1 MADRKK
7 SQTKKNTGNSAA
19 AKKQGSGI
27 PKEVTIAIS
36 IVVAVILELCNFNLL
51 GRAGGGIK
59 YVQSGL
65 FGCIAYVFP
74 VALAAVILTGKL
86 SKKDKN
92 LRIIF
97 GIVIFLLICMLAHLI
112 SGIDMSINI
121 TEYFLYGANDLR
133 GGGIIGGTLS
143 AGLYFLVQRTG
154 SYIIII
160 LLLLF
165 SFFMLLRTQIIEV
178 VRSFAEA
185 DDGEPREKK
194 KRARADNEDDRPDK
208 VIVSRQNRDIPVYET
223 EEEGRTIRIVKA
235 KGRRS
240 GAGHVQLKRS
250 NNKAASMRSGAV
262 PTERTNNKARG
273 VSSNVSIVS
282 DNAGGDE
289 VHEITRT
296 AGQEMTGSAVHA
308 GFGDVT
314 EAERGTKAGN
324 TAGTVRDAKTG
335 DISWDMENTGFASFD
350 TDDDYPDAEPAG
362 DNISDEAAREILRQL
377 NEEGENK
384 SGAGTAVRENKQSS
398 EPETRGSLSGMTLS
412 RGEPKQT
419 VKPKTIYRGGRD
431 NFVLP
436 SINNLKAP
444 ERAGR
449 SGSDVVQMSRKLEDT
464 LASFG
469 VSAEVID
476 TQIGPS
482 VTRFELRPG
491 PGTKVSKFT
500 ALSDDL
506 KLNLAVPEIR
516 IEAPI
521 PGKAAIGIEVPNK
534 TRKIVRLRELLRS
547 PELLN
552 HKSKIA
558 FAAGEDISG
567 NVVVCDLAKMPHLL
581 VAGTTGSGKSVFLNS
596 ILMCI
601 LYRAK
606 PSEVGLIIID
616 PKKVEFGIY
625 SGIPHLI
632 KDVVTDPQQ
641 AVGTLRWAVAEM
653 SDRYQRMQLSGV
665 KDFKTYNEKFEKGGI
680 NPDEANPRRMP
691 QIVIIIDELADL
703 MMVAAKEVESLICRL
718 AQLARAAGIHLI
730 IATQRPSVDVITG
743 LIKANIPARAALLVA
758 SGVDSRTIIDMTGA
772 EKLLGNGDMLFY
784 PTGYVKPQRVQGAFV
799 DDDEIRKTVNY
810 LKNAKMADYY
820 AEEAQAMEKCQN
832 QAEASDGGDGGASGA
847 EGAGKYDEFL
857 KEAGLLCIE
866 MGKASSSMLQ
876 RRLSI
881 GFPRAAKIIDQLYE
895 VGAIGPQNGAKP
907 REILV
912 DAIQFEEIMNRL

>member
-1 MADRKK
+1 M
-7 SQTKKNTGNSAA
+7 S
-19 AKKQGSGI
+19 
-27 PKEVTIAIS
+27 KEVTIAIC
-36 IVVAVILELCNFNLL
+36 IVAAVILELCNFNLL

-59 YVQSGL
+59 YVQTGL

-74 VALAAVILTGKL
+74 AALAAVIITGKL
-86 SKKDKN
+86 SKKDKR
-92 LRIIF
+92 LRTIF
-97 GIVIFLLICMLAHLI
+97 GTVIFLLICMLAHLV
-112 SGIDMSINI
+112 SGIDMSLNV

-143 AGLYFLVQRTG
+143 AGLYLLVQRTG

-165 SFFMLLRTQIIEV
+165 SFFMLFRTQITDV
-178 VRSFAEA
+178 AKSLA
-185 DDGEPREKK
+185 DSDEEEPHKKK
-194 KRARADNEDDRPDK
+194 KRTRADNEDDKPDK
-208 VIVSRQNRDIPVYET
+208 VIVSRQSRDIPVYET

-235 KGRRS
+235 KGRRGS
-240 GAGHVQLKRS
+240 AGHVQLKRS

-262 PTERTNNKARG
+262 STERTNNKARG
-273 VSSNVSIVS
+273 VSSNISIVS

-296 AGQEMTGSAVHA
+296 AGVQETAGSAARTDIPGGTEFKNNA
-308 GFGDVT
+308 GT
-314 EAERGTKAGN
+314 GN
-324 TAGTVRDAKTG
+324 IAGTVRDEETG
-335 DISWDMENTGFASFD
+335 ELSWDMEDVRFASFD
-350 TDDDYPDAEPAG
+350 PEEEPAG
-362 DNISDEAAREILRQL
+362 ADISDEAARKILRQL
-377 NEEGENK
+377 NEEDSVKG
-384 SGAGTAVRENKQSS
+384 SGAGTAARENKQNSGS
-398 EPETRGSLSGMTLS
+398 VSRGSLSGMTLS
-412 RGEPKQT
+412 KGEPKQT
-419 VKPKTIYRGGRD
+419 VKPKTTYRGGRD

-449 SGSDVVQMSRKLEDT
+449 SGTDVAQMSKKLEDT

-653 SDRYQRMQLSGV
+653 SDRYQRMQFSGV
-665 KDFKTYNEKFEKGGI
+665 KDFKTYNEKFERGEV

-820 AEEAQAMEKCQN
+820 TEEAQAIEKCQN
-832 QAEASDGGDGGASGA
+832 QVETSDGGDGGASD
-847 EGAGKYDEFL
+847 GAGKYDEFL

-912 DAIQFEEIMNRL
+912 DAIRFEEIMNGLL